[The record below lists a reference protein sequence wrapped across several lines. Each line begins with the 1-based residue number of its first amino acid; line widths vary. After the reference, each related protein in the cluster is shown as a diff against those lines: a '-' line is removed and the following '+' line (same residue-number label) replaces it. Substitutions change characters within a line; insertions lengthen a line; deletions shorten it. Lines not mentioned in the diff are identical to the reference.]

1 MITKYYICIK
11 FMIMILRQLE
21 QIIERHLFK
30 NKTVVIFGARQVG
43 KTTLVNHLISKL
55 ELKYLVLNGD
65 DADIRELFTNATSSR
80 FKPVLAGND
89 LLVVDEAQRIPEA
102 GLGLKIIH
110 DNFKNTQVIVT
121 GSSSLDLASK
131 ISEPMT
137 GRKYEFFLHPLS
149 FSELVGYHGFL
160 SERRM
165 LEQRLVFGSYPD
177 VVMNEGN
184 EARILKTLASDFL
197 YKDILTIGN
206 IKKPAL
212 LEKLLKALALQLGN
226 EVSYNELAQLLDS
239 DKGTIE
245 KYIDLL
251 EKSYIIFR
259 LPGLN
264 RNVRNEIKNG
274 RKIYFHDNGIRNAV
288 LGNFLPLSSRVDTG
302 ALWENYLISER
313 FKIISNLDN
322 VPQRFFWRTTQK
334 QEIDYI
340 EELDDKLSVYEFK
353 WNPARRAF
361 ISKTFSGNYK
371 VSEFK
376 VITPDNYQEFLT
388 LAAEP

>member
-1 MITKYYICIK
+1 MIK
-11 FMIMILRQLE
+11 RQLE
-21 QIIERHLFK
+21 QIIKKHLFK
-30 NKTVVIFGARQVG
+30 NKTVVIYGARQVG

-55 ELKYLVLNGD
+55 ELNYLVLNGD
-65 DADIRELFTNATSSR
+65 DADIRELFTNATASR
-80 FKPVLAGND
+80 FKPVLADIN
-89 LLVVDEAQRIPEA
+89 LLVADEAQRIPEA

-110 DNFKNTQVIVT
+110 DNFKNIQIIVT

-149 FSELVGYHGFL
+149 FNELVDYHGFL
-160 SERRM
+160 AERRM
-165 LEQRLVFGSYPD
+165 LEQRLVFGCYPD
-177 VVMNEGN
+177 VMMNEGN
-184 EARILKTLASDFL
+184 ETRILKTLASDFL
-197 YKDILTIGN
+197 YKDILSIGN
-206 IKKPAL
+206 IKKPVL
-212 LEKLLKALALQLGN
+212 LEKILKALALQLGS

-264 RNVRNEIKNG
+264 RNVRNEIKYG
-274 RKIYFHDNGIRNAV
+274 RKIYFHDNGIRNSV
-288 LGNFLPLSSRVDTG
+288 LGNFLPLRSRVDTG

-313 FKIISNLDN
+313 LKIISNLDI
-322 VPQRFFWRTTQK
+322 VPRKFFWRTTQK

-340 EELDDKLSVYEFK
+340 EEHDDKLFAYEFK
-353 WNPARRAF
+353 WNPSRKAF
-361 ISKTFSGNYK
+361 LSKTFSGNYK

-376 VITPDNYQEFLT
+376 VITTDNYHEFLIWKDG
-388 LAAEP
+388 L

>member
-1 MITKYYICIK
+1 MIK
-11 FMIMILRQLE
+11 RQLE
-21 QIIERHLFK
+21 QIIEKHLFK
-30 NKTVVIFGARQVG
+30 NKTIVVYGARQVG
-43 KTTLVNHLISKL
+43 KTTLVNHLIKKL
-55 ELKYLVLNGD
+55 KLKYLVLNGD
-65 DADIRELFTNATSSR
+65 DADIRELFTDATSSG
-80 FKPVLAGND
+80 FKPVLADNE
-89 LLVVDEAQRIPEA
+89 LLVVDEAQRIPDA

-110 DNFKNTQVIVT
+110 DNYKNTQVIVT

-137 GRKYEFFLHPLS
+137 GRKYEFFLHPFS
-149 FSELVGYHGFL
+149 FKELADYHGFL
-160 SERRM
+160 SEKRM
-165 LEQRLVFGSYPD
+165 LEQRLVFGCYPD
-177 VVMNEGN
+177 VVMNAGN
-184 EARILKTLASDFL
+184 ETRILKTLASDFL
-197 YKDILTIGN
+197 YKDILSVGN
-206 IKKPAL
+206 IKKPVL
-212 LEKLLKALALQLGN
+212 LEKILKALALQLGS

-288 LGNFLPLSSRVDTG
+288 LGNFLPLRSRVDTG
-302 ALWENYLISER
+302 ALWENFLISER
-313 FKIISNLDN
+313 LKVISNLDN
-322 VPQRFFWRTTQK
+322 VPQKFFWRTTQK

-340 EELDDKLSVYEFK
+340 EERDDRLFAYEFK
-353 WNPARRAF
+353 WNPSRKAF
-361 ISKTFSGNYK
+361 LSKTFSGNYK

-376 VITPDNYQEFLT
+376 VITPDNYHEFLK
-388 LAAEP
+388 

>member
-1 MITKYYICIK
+1 MIK
-11 FMIMILRQLE
+11 RQLE
-21 QIIERHLFK
+21 QIIEKHLFK
-30 NKTVVIFGARQVG
+30 NKTVVIYGARQVG
-43 KTTLVNHLISKL
+43 KTTLVNHLINKL
-55 ELKYLVLNGD
+55 ELNYLVLNGD
-65 DADIRELFTNATSSR
+65 DADIRELFTNATSPR
-80 FKPVLAGND
+80 FKPVIAD
-89 LLVVDEAQRIPEA
+89 IKLLVVDEAQRIPDA

-110 DNFKNTQVIVT
+110 DNFKNTQIIVT
-121 GSSSLDLASK
+121 GSSSLDLAGK

-149 FSELVGYHGFL
+149 FNELVDYQGFL
-160 SERRM
+160 AERRM
-165 LEQRLVFGSYPD
+165 LEQRLVFGCYPD
-177 VVMNEGN
+177 VVMNSGN
-184 EARILKTLASDFL
+184 EPRILKTLASDFL
-197 YKDILTIGN
+197 YKDILSMGN
-206 IKKPAL
+206 IKKPVL
-212 LEKLLKALALQLGN
+212 LDKILKALALQLGS

-288 LGNFLPLSSRVDTG
+288 LGNFLPLRSRVDTG

-313 FKIISNLDN
+313 LKIISNQDI
-322 VPQRFFWRTTQK
+322 VPQKFFWRTTQK

-340 EELDDKLSVYEFK
+340 EEHDDRLFAYEFK
-353 WNPARRAF
+353 WNPARKAF
-361 ISKTFSGNYK
+361 LSKTFSGNYK

-376 VITPDNYQEFLT
+376 VITPDNYNEFLT
-388 LAAEP
+388 WK

>member
-1 MITKYYICIK
+1 VISSTIYYICVKFLYMIK
-11 FMIMILRQLE
+11 RQLE
-21 QIIERHLFK
+21 QIIEKHLFK
-30 NKTVVIFGARQVG
+30 NKTVVIYGARQVG
-43 KTTLVNHLISKL
+43 KTTLVNYLISKL
-55 ELKYLVLNGD
+55 ELNYLVLNGD
-65 DADIRELFTNATSSR
+65 DADIRELFTNATASK
-80 FKPVLAGND
+80 FKPVLADIN

-110 DNFKNTQVIVT
+110 DNFKNTQIIVT

-149 FSELVGYHGFL
+149 FNELVDNQGYL
-160 SERRM
+160 AERRM
-165 LEQRLVFGSYPD
+165 LEQRLVFGCYPD
-177 VVMNEGN
+177 VVMNAGN
-184 EARILKTLASDFL
+184 ETRILKTLASDFL
-197 YKDILTIGN
+197 YKDILSIGN
-206 IKKPAL
+206 IKKPVL
-212 LEKLLKALALQLGN
+212 LEKILKALAIQMGS

-288 LGNFLPLSSRVDTG
+288 LGNFLPLRSRVDTG

-313 FKIISNLDN
+313 FKIISNLDI
-322 VPQRFFWRTTQK
+322 VPQKFFWRTTQK

-340 EELDDKLSVYEFK
+340 EEHDDNLFAYEFK
-353 WNPARRAF
+353 WNPARKAF

-376 VITPDNYQEFLT
+376 VITPDNYHEFLT
-388 LAAEP
+388 R

>member
-1 MITKYYICIK
+1 MIKRK
-11 FMIMILRQLE
+11 LE
-21 QIIERHLFK
+21 QIIKKHLFK
-30 NKTVVIFGARQVG
+30 NKTVVIYGARQVG

-55 ELKYLVLNGD
+55 ELNYLVLNGD
-65 DADIRELFTNATSSR
+65 DADIRELFTNATASR
-80 FKPVLAGND
+80 FKPVLADIN

-110 DNFKNTQVIVT
+110 DNFKNIQIIVT

-149 FSELVGYHGFL
+149 FNELVDYHGFL
-160 SERRM
+160 AERRM
-165 LEQRLVFGSYPD
+165 LEQRLVFGCYPD

-184 EARILKTLASDFL
+184 ETRILKTLASDFL
-197 YKDILTIGN
+197 YKDILSIGN
-206 IKKPAL
+206 IKKPVL
-212 LEKLLKALALQLGN
+212 LEKILKALALQLGS

-264 RNVRNEIKNG
+264 RNVRNEIKYG
-274 RKIYFHDNGIRNAV
+274 RKIYFHDNGIRNSV
-288 LGNFLPLSSRVDTG
+288 LGNFLPLWSRVDTG

-313 FKIISNLDN
+313 LKIISNLDI
-322 VPQRFFWRTTQK
+322 VPRKFFWRTTQK

-340 EELDDKLSVYEFK
+340 EEHDDKLFAYEFK
-353 WNPARRAF
+353 WNPSRKAF
-361 ISKTFSGNYK
+361 LSKTFSGNYK

-376 VITPDNYQEFLT
+376 VITTDNYHEFLIWKDG
-388 LAAEP
+388 L

>member
-1 MITKYYICIK
+1 MITSTIYYICVKFLYMIK
-11 FMIMILRQLE
+11 RQLE
-21 QIIERHLFK
+21 QIIEKHLFK
-30 NKTVVIFGARQVG
+30 NKTVVIYGARQVG
-43 KTTLVNHLISKL
+43 KTTLVNYLISKL
-55 ELKYLVLNGD
+55 ELNYLVLNGD
-65 DADIRELFTNATSSR
+65 DADIRELFTNATASK
-80 FKPVLAGND
+80 FKPVLADIN

-110 DNFKNTQVIVT
+110 DNFKNTQIIVT

-149 FSELVGYHGFL
+149 FNELVDNQGYL
-160 SERRM
+160 AERRM
-165 LEQRLVFGSYPD
+165 LEQRLVFGCYPD
-177 VVMNEGN
+177 VVMNAGN
-184 EARILKTLASDFL
+184 ETRILKTLASDFL
-197 YKDILTIGN
+197 YKDILSIGN
-206 IKKPAL
+206 IKKPVL
-212 LEKLLKALALQLGN
+212 LEKILKALAIQMGS

-288 LGNFLPLSSRVDTG
+288 LGNFLPLRSRVDTG

-313 FKIISNLDN
+313 FKIISNLDI
-322 VPQRFFWRTTQK
+322 VPQKFFWRTTQK

-340 EELDDKLSVYEFK
+340 EEHDDNLFAYEFK
-353 WNPARRAF
+353 WNPARKAF

-376 VITPDNYQEFLT
+376 VITPDNYHEFLT
-388 LAAEP
+388 R